1 MKKKIILIGSGGH
14 AASCIDVIEATKK
27 YIICGLVSD
36 DKKPGTKFLN
46 YPILVDLNNVEKV
59 FKITKNLVLA
69 FGSIYDCKKRS
80 KIFNKLKEKGFVFQS
95 VVSPNSY
102 VSKKSKIGPGTIVMH
117 GSIINSGVEIG
128 ENCIINSN
136 SLIEHDCILSSNCH
150 VSTSATLN
158 GGVIVGKDSFIGS
171 RSVIKEGCILKS
183 NSFVKMGQV
192 VKSNL

>member
-1 MKKKIILIGSGGH
+1 M
-14 AASCIDVIEATKK
+14 IEATKK
-27 YIICGLVSD
+27 YVICGLVSD

-46 YPILVDLNNVEKV
+46 YPILVGLNNVEKV
-59 FKITKNLVLA
+59 LKITKNLVLA

-80 KIFNKLKEKGFVFQS
+80 KIFNKLK
-95 VVSPNSY
+95 
-102 VSKKSKIGPGTIVMH
+102 KKDLYFNLWFPQILTYLKIKNRTCTIVMH

-171 RSVIKEGCILKS
+171 RSVIKEGCVLKS
-183 NSFVKMGQV
+183 NSFIKMGEV
-192 VKSNL
+192 VKRIYN